1 MNKGNNFKIPIY
13 MIVLDILGATLAA
26 LGLVEW
32 FTDLSFVPDQFKIE
46 YYYVALVII
55 GVMMMIPMHLHIF
68 RIVLRNKASGT
79 D

>member
-68 RIVLRNKASGT
+68 RIVLRNTTSGT

>member
-55 GVMMMIPMHLHIF
+55 GVMMIPMHLHIF
-68 RIVLRNKASGT
+68 RIVLRNKISGT

>member
-68 RIVLRNKASGT
+68 RIVLRNKTSGT

>member
-1 MNKGNNFKIPIY
+1 MNKGNNFKIPFY

-32 FTDLSFVPDQFKIE
+32 FSDLSFVPDQFKIE

-68 RIVLRNKASGT
+68 RIVLRNKTSGT

>member
-1 MNKGNNFKIPIY
+1 

-46 YYYVALVII
+46 YCYVALVII

-68 RIVLRNKASGT
+68 RMVLGNKTSGT